1 VKVLET
7 NWVRAARI
15 ELCHGGERV
24 WTHVDNLIGWHPDII
39 APNPDWHEKA
49 EEDTTQSLNR

>member
-1 VKVLET
+1 MKVLET

-49 EEDTTQSLNR
+49 EED